1 MEDYFFSEDNVNNM
15 TLHFADTFD
24 IDTDTMSRDT
34 FLGMRKIMF
43 DNMQAVFDKYGHRPL
58 PPGYKKS
65 DYISRMNKK
74 SLENSITVYNQMV
87 IKKRQQQQQQQ
98 QSQKQIYKQQKYM
111 QQSHKQQQQQQ
122 QNYNNHQQSRPQN
135 RPQQQSQ
142 LQNQSQKYPYGSHTN
157 PQNSYMRGPELF
169 NNVAQQNASLQQG
182 PPKDFQAAANSS
194 DYAMINDAPEGTFVN
209 AFGEYGMPSPIETN
223 NLGKKEGKQDL
234 EMKLMMM
241 QQNGGYANKQP
252 INQQQNGGYTNNQQM
267 GGNEFSYMNY
277 GGNNQQPQQI
287 PLETQRLLNVD
298 ANGQP
303 LVNRVEQNS
312 NDFNQSNN
320 FQYNPNMQNQQQQQM
335 QQSSQQSNF
344 NYSFEGSNT
353 SGGNNFDEAFKPIN
367 NNSNYESGDVNSN
380 LEKLKNA
387 RRDDITIPRG
397 DFNPQQSPHL
407 NNNQQSQQGNDFFF
421 STQNNRQ

>member
-58 PPGYKKS
+58 PAGYKKS
-65 DYISRMNKK
+65 EYISRMNKK

-87 IKKRQQQQQQQ
+87 IKKRQQQQQL
-98 QSQKQIYKQQKYM
+98 QKQKYM
-111 QQSHKQQQQQQ
+111 QSQNQSQK

-142 LQNQSQKYPYGSHTN
+142 SQNQSQKYPYGSHTN

-182 PPKDFQAAANSS
+182 PPKDFQAAGNSS

-223 NLGKKEGKQDL
+223 DLGKKDSKNDL

-252 INQQQNGGYTNNQQM
+252 INQQQNGGYANNQQM
-267 GGNEFSYMNY
+267 GGNEFGYMNY
-277 GGNNQQPQQI
+277 GGGNQQQPQLT
-287 PLETQRLLNVD
+287 LEQQRAMNLD

-303 LVNRVEQNS
+303 LINRINQTS
-312 NDFNQSNN
+312 NDL
-320 FQYNPNMQNQQQQQM
+320 QYNPNMQNQQQQQ

-344 NYSFEGSNT
+344 NYSFEGSNI
-353 SGGNNFDEAFKPIN
+353 SGGNSLDEAFKPIN

-387 RRDDITIPRG
+387 RRDDITIPKG

-407 NNNQQSQQGNDFFF
+407 NNNQQSQQDNNFFF

>member
-111 QQSHKQQQQQQ
+111 QQSHKQQQQQ
-122 QNYNNHQQSRPQN
+122 NYNNHQQSRPQN

-142 LQNQSQKYPYGSHTN
+142 SQNQSQKYPYGSHTN

-277 GGNNQQPQQI
+277 GGNNQQQPQLT
-287 PLETQRLLNVD
+287 LEQQRAMNLD

-303 LVNRVEQNS
+303 LINRINQTS
-312 NDFNQSNN
+312 NDL
-320 FQYNPNMQNQQQQQM
+320 QYNSNMQNQQQQQQM

-380 LEKLKNA
+380 FDKLMNSRKN
-387 RRDDITIPRG
+387 DINIPRG
-397 DFNPQQSPHL
+397 GFNPQQSPHL
-407 NNNQQSQQGNDFFF
+407 NNNQQSQQGYDFFF
-421 STQNNRQ
+421 STQNNKQ